1 MLKFDFLFFLGFTIQ
16 FLVVVRG
23 SNDVEYGITVLM
35 IPITI
40 AVLVTAGWSVRRE
53 CRAGMFLVI
62 VLYTSCLG
70 YLIFKMQRIYDP
82 LHSTLFM
89 PMRTSLT
96 VFAALPI
103 VLLDPTAPH
112 LIRPRPQLRRRPQ
125 AAPCIHPA
133 GF

>member
-1 MLKFDFLFFLGFTIQ
+1 
-16 FLVVVRG
+16 
-23 SNDVEYGITVLM
+23 M

-82 LHSTLFM
+82 LHSTLYM

-96 VFAALPI
+96 VFAALTI
-103 VLLDPTAPH
+103 VLIVLTIANSVVCMLNFGAGLKQH
-112 LIRPRPQLRRRPQ
+112 LVSTPRGSDAQSSLHTMENMDKTGSGRRMT
-125 AAPCIHPA
+125 ID
-133 GF
+133 